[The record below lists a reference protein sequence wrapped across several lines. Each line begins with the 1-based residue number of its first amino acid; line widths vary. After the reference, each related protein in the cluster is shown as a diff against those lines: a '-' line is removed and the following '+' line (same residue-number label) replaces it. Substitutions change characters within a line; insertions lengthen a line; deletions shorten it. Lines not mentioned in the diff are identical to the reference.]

1 MQQVAATGSPT
12 PSDWTMAMMSGD
24 GSQAAAE
31 AEMIP
36 CFPDNVNPEF
46 EQAVQLVPEFP
57 HSEESLITEMYLE
70 ARTKHGH
77 DHKQAT
83 MAILSQAANDEE
95 AAKVMG
101 VCNRLGLPTK

>member
-1 MQQVAATGSPT
+1 MQHIAATGSTT

-70 ARTKHGH
+70 ARNKYGQ

-83 MAILSQAANDEE
+83 MSILSQAANQEE
-95 AAKVMG
+95 ANKVIG
-101 VCNRLGLPTK
+101 VCNRLGLPAK